1 MVPMGSV
8 QFDLIP
14 EIREAGINMVHINV
28 YMDISAKV
36 NVVIPFTTK
45 PTVVRTQ
52 IPITQGLFMGEVP
65 NYYFKGEAVTQ
76 IKEALF
82 QPFYRPFNSTGQ
94 T

>member
-1 MVPMGSV
+1 
-8 QFDLIP
+8 
-14 EIREAGINMVHINV
+14 MVHINV

-65 NYYFKGEAVTQ
+65 NYYFKGSGDPDQGNPVPTLLPPIQLDGTNLDMTE
-76 IKEALF
+76 
-82 QPFYRPFNSTGQ
+82 
-94 T
+94 